1 MECGDMFIGANDVET
16 EINVDHYNIVEGDQL
31 QQYLIV
37 QSIVL
42 FNVLILLI
50 DVIISLRK
58 SVKGKAKGHPIPWI
72 SFVQVR
78 VQQVSKR
85 QSESFRM
92 LDLRGW
98 KSDVETILAACG

>member
-1 MECGDMFIGANDVET
+1 MTMERVDIFIGSNDVET
-16 EINVDHYNIVEGDQL
+16 EIKVDHYNIVEGDQL

-58 SVKGKAKGHPIPWI
+58 SVRGKP
-72 SFVQVR
+72 R
-78 VQQVSKR
+78 VILFHGYR
-85 QSESFRM
+85 LFR
-92 LDLRGW
+92 
-98 KSDVETILAACG
+98 